1 MLDNQDTMIQLPLA
15 RVQFGRLGDRLLYL
29 EFRLAIGQSCALS

>member
-1 MLDNQDTMIQLPLA
+1 MIQLALA
-15 RVQFGRLGDRLLYL
+15 HVQFGRLGDRLDL